1 MTLLPPFE
9 LNATR
14 RESNRGT
21 LHKQKIVY
29 RGYKS
34 GWKVLGQGVNGV
46 VFNNGKMV
54 RKFATNSN
62 RTEFNVMKK
71 LSNSGA
77 NYVPKVHA
85 FNSGKG
91 YSMYSMNR
99 LPPKTVTLHTYLTLR
114 PQFRSIARTMLRDIV
129 KDMHER
135 GISHG
140 DLHDNNIMVT
150 KDDKG
155 NIKKM
160 WIIDFG
166 RTVEIPFGKTELE
179 AYASLKKTNLPDYGL
194 VYGPSTRYSR
204 PNIKLTGVNL
214 VNFKRVGPKSKLL
227 SPIRETNGKG
237 RLIHMGPRGG
247 LYVIHNGKRIPPAK
261 GQAPLRSLTPKAPAP
276 KAPAPKAPA
285 PKALPRS
292 KFVAGGLNRKGR
304 MIHAGPRG
312 GLYVI
317 INGKKVYK

>member
-1 MTLLPPFE
+1 MR
-9 LNATR
+9 AR
-14 RESNRGT
+14 
-21 LHKQKIVY
+21 
-29 RGYKS
+29 KS
-34 GWKVLGQGVNGV
+34 GWKILGAGANGI

-54 RKFATNSN
+54 RKF
-62 RTEFNVMKK
+62 TESENKSEYNVMKK
-71 LSNSGA
+71 LANSGA
-77 NYVPKVHA
+77 NYIPKVHELNA
-85 FNSGKG
+85 GKG
-91 YSMYSMNR
+91 YTMYSMNK
-99 LPPKTVTLHTYLTLR
+99 LPPNTVTLYTYLTLR
-114 PQFRSIARTMLRDIV
+114 PQFKSIARTMLRDIV

-166 RTVEIPFGKTELE
+166 RTIEIPIGKTELE
-179 AYASLKKTNLPDYGL
+179 AYASLKKTNLPTYGL

-247 LYVIHNGKRIPPAK
+247 LYVIHKGKRIPPAK
-261 GQAPLRSLTPKAPAP
+261 GQAPLRSPTPKAPTP
-276 KAPAPKAPA
+276 KAPTPKAR
-285 PKALPRS
+285 RS

-304 MIHAGPRG
+304 IIHAGPRG

-317 INGKKVYK
+317 INGKKVYNSDN